1 LREIGKYADQMK
13 VETGRVLAHEEK
25 KGWEFIFI
33 VYGKARVEKGRKVNR
48 QRSEGDFLG
57 EISLIVG

>member
-1 LREIGKYADQMK
+1 MK